1 MLCKHNLL
9 ENSVCLIAW
18 RKLYETVLKL
28 ADNWDVTAHPM
39 TKNDFG
45 VWEVT
50 VPAVNGAP
58 AIPHDSKIKVSI
70 PLFRCIVIDTLPNTY
85 GCVDINGNPQWR
97 ANLSDPSVD
106 QACGAR
112 SQCITYI

>member
-1 MLCKHNLL
+1 MLCKHSWS
-9 ENSVCLIAW
+9 ENSVCLTAW
-18 RKLYETVLKL
+18 RKLPEEAILKL

-50 VPAVNGAP
+50 VPAVSGAP

-70 PLFRCIVIDTLPNTY
+70 PLFRLAVVDTFRITY
-85 GCVDINGNPQWR
+85 GCPDINGHP
-97 ANLSDPSVD
+97 
-106 QACGAR
+106 
-112 SQCITYI
+112 